1 MKIKRYKSPTMKL
14 ALQQVRDEL
23 GEEAVILHSK
33 KLSDRAGGEQYEVT
47 AAVDEF
53 DRPTLPNPPK
63 PKAGAIPSSEP
74 VAQNPGAGQWKSASE
89 LSALNS
95 EVRELKSA
103 LQQMTER
110 MKFPQMPKLSPAL
123 NKLYLSLMNAG
134 LGHPLAQEFVQT
146 ISGSLNGHDPEQP
159 GMLQGLLREWLA
171 EKIQISPASVPREGQ
186 PTVIALVGPTG
197 VGKTTTLAKLATHP
211 ALYGNSKVAFI
222 SADTYRIAAIEQ
234 LRTFAQIAKIPMEV
248 IYSADEVGPAL
259 LRHHDKDVI
268 FIDTPGRSPY
278 SGNHLR
284 EMRTLMERAQPD
296 EIHLVLNVSLR
307 HEDARDIIGAY
318 GRLGVNRLL
327 FTKADETC
335 SAGSLLNVAAEFGP
349 PLSYITNGQDV
360 PDDIKRVTSNYLV
373 SLLLKD
379 NEIQ

>member
-1 MKIKRYKSPTMKL
+1 MKIKRYKSTTMRL
-14 ALQQVRDEL
+14 ALQQVREEL
-23 GEEAVILHSK
+23 GVEAVILHSK
-33 KLSDRAGGEQYEVT
+33 KLNGAAGGEQYEVT

-53 DRPTLPNPPK
+53 DRPTLPNAPK
-63 PKAGAIPSSEP
+63 PNAGAARSREPRPSAPS
-74 VAQNPGAGQWKSASE
+74 AGNWKSAEE

-95 EVRELKSA
+95 EVRELKSTM
-103 LQQMTER
+103 QQMSER
-110 MKFPQMPKLSPAL
+110 MKFPHMPNLPPAM

-134 LGHPLAQEFVQT
+134 LQHPLAQEFVQT
-146 ISGSLNGHDPEQP
+146 ISGQLNGHDPEQP
-159 GMLQGLLREWLA
+159 GVLQGLLKERLT

-211 ALYGNSKVAFI
+211 GLYGNSKVAFI

-248 IYSADEVGPAL
+248 IYSAEEIGQAM

-278 SGNHLR
+278 NQSHLR
-284 EMRTLMERAQPD
+284 EMRTLMERGQPD
-296 EIHLVLNVSLR
+296 EIHLVLNVSMR

-327 FTKADETC
+327 FTKADESN
-335 SAGSLLNVAAEFGP
+335 SAGSLLNVAAQFGP

-379 NEIQ
+379 NAIQ